1 MFCRYSAMKKNIANI
16 ENVTAKA
23 TMLAPMNDR
32 DAKKR
37 KSTTGTAER
46 RSMATKAASEAM
58 EATSSATI
66 PAEPQP
72 HELPSTSASTRA
84 VRPSVSVTMPGT
96 STRRDAVSSRDSR
109 VANSVTATATTATG
123 TLRKKIARQ
132 LTSSVSQP
140 PTSGPTASAIADT
153 PA

>member
-1 MFCRYSAMKKNIANI
+1 MKKNIANI

-23 TMLAPMNDR
+23 TRLAPMNDR
-32 DAKKR
+32 EAKKR
-37 KSTTGTAER
+37 KSTTGTGER
-46 RSMATKAASEAM
+46 RSMTTKPARETTATV
-58 EATSSATI
+58 SSDTM

-72 HELPSTSASTRA
+72 QELPSTRARTSA
-84 VRPSVSVTMPGT
+84 VRPSVSVTMPGR
-96 STRRDAVSSRDSR
+96 SMRRDAVSSRDSR

-140 PTSGPTASAIADT
+140 PTSG
-153 PA
+153 